1 MMQKEVTRF
10 LLIFFGAASVS
21 LIAVRPRAASD
32 VAVKDPED
40 AIVADSALISDTEY
54 KLQVADKSRFDIND
68 SLSWS
73 IGNRFTGPNGYFL
86 NNTVKEHTFTD
97 SGTYLV
103 RAFKDMKEIACDT
116 LLVGLGESFR
126 IQWPEKTTL
135 ILGGSISAEDLST
148 RVASRTWKVTHAE
161 LDLDLPSANAAIL
174 ELEPL
179 DTGLYTVEIRVNL
192 ESGEVKRDQQ
202 TFRVAPRPMQE
213 PVAVVKTPVKT
224 EPKPKRE
231 PWKPKETPPPPV
243 SNSGECFVTGKKLEG
258 SSFLIKVEKPPR
270 NQVTFEDQATV
281 FKISPKYDCMFTGF
295 EYFSNGKIDDLEIKI
310 ECLNRLCVGTSTYPF
325 KRKGG
330 YDAHDAVRIEFTNL
344 PILNKDF
351 EYRITV
357 KAKSPGML
365 GFFPIQSNVFKPE
378 KQGNTFRMGEAS
390 ISFAD
395 LKTCIFN
402 LRFVR

>member
-1 MMQKEVTRF
+1 MQKEITR
-10 LLIFFGAASVS
+10 LLLAVFGAFS
-21 LIAVRPRAASD
+21 LSLLSVRPRPAS
-32 VAVKDPED
+32 AVL
-40 AIVADSALISDTEY
+40 VSADEADLNDTVLSTDIEY
-54 KLQVADKSRFDIND
+54 KLQVADRSRWDIND

-73 IGNRFTGPNGYFL
+73 VVNIFSGQSNYFL

-97 SGTYLV
+97 TGTYVV
-103 RAFKDMKEIACDT
+103 RAFRDMKEIANDT
-116 LLVGLGESFR
+116 LLVGLGESFKVE
-126 IQWPEKTTL
+126 WPARSEF
-135 ILGGSISAEDLST
+135 ILGGTLSAEDLST
-148 RVASRTWKVTHAE
+148 RVASRTWKVTHG
-161 LDLDLPSANAAIL
+161 DTVLDLPSANAAIL
-174 ELEPL
+174 ECVPL
-179 DTGLYTVEIRVNL
+179 DTGSYTVEITVNL
-192 ESGEVKRDQQ
+192 ESGKVERDRQ
-202 TFRVAPRPMQE
+202 TFRVGPPPAEE
-213 PVAVVKTPVKT
+213 PVAEVRTPVKV
-224 EPKPKRE
+224 EPKPKKE
-231 PWKPKETPPPPV
+231 PWKPKETTPV
-243 SNSGECFVTGKKLEG
+243 VTGNTGECFVTGKKMEG

-310 ECLNRLCVGTSTYPF
+310 ECLNRLCVGTAVYPF

-330 YDAHDAVRIEFTNL
+330 YDAHDAVRIDFTNL